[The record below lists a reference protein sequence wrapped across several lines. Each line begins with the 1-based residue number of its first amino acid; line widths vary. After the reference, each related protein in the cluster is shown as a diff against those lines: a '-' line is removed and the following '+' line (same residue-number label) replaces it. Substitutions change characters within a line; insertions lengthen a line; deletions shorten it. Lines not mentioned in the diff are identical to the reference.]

1 MPEDLLDYS
10 EMVTRTKEFYNSLN
24 IDIPEER
31 LEEAVISLSMPKYVE
46 EFNKDKDNIK
56 NHVSLKND
64 HRALA
69 TVGDAICEACWMK
82 EKYTIDSTS
91 GKLTKEKQALTNV
104 NFNIIGKKFLD
115 GILFAR
121 GTDLISSNPCENKKS
136 YATAFEAVIGFIS
149 LFNLD
154 SAFKIVKEKLEDE
167 KLIIK

>member
-1 MPEDLLDYS
+1 MTEDLLDYS
-10 EMVTRTKEFYNSLN
+10 EMVRRTKEFYNSLN
-24 IDIPEER
+24 IDIPDECID
-31 LEEAVISLSMPKYVE
+31 EAVISLAMPEYVK
-46 EFNKDKDNIK
+46 EFNENKKSNTY
-56 NHVSLKND
+56 LKND

-69 TVGDAICEACWMK
+69 TVGDAICGACWMK
-82 EKYTIDSTS
+82 EKYTIDSTK
-91 GKLTKEKQALTNV
+91 GKLTNEKKALTNV

-154 SAFKIVKEKLEDE
+154 AAFKIVKEKLEDE